1 MGFLRTRLDRMAPH
15 FEPGGRFAALH
26 PVFELV
32 DTLLYTPAS
41 VTRTASHVRDG
52 LDLKRM
58 MMTVVVALVPC
69 ILMAMYN
76 TGYQAHLAIDA
87 GGGPLNTY
95 QTTLMQSLGLAFDP
109 RSGLACFVHGALYF
123 LPVLLVTF
131 AVGGLV
137 EVGSAML
144 RKHQVNEGF
153 FVTGFLL
160 PLTLPPTIPLW
171 QVALGIGFGVLF
183 GKEVFGGTGMNFLNP
198 ALLARAFLFFA
209 YPADISGN
217 VWTAASWPE
226 LDEQALEAITS
237 ATLAGQVD
245 AVTGATLLTQLN
257 SGMSAIS
264 YANWWDAFIGTI
276 PGSMG
281 ETSTLACLIGALIL
295 LVTRIAS
302 FRIMFGVVAG
312 TFVMALVLDAFGS
325 ADNAMLHIPFHF
337 HIVLGGWAFAT
348 VFMATD
354 PVTAPFTDR
363 ARWIYGVL
371 IGALIVLIRAVN
383 PAYPEGA
390 MLAILLMNVFSSL
403 LDHFVVRAN
412 IRRRAALYAR

>member
-58 MMTVVVALVPC
+58 MMTVVIALVPC

-87 GGGPLNTY
+87 GGEPLDTY
-95 QTTLMQSLGLAFDP
+95 QTALMQSLGLAFDP
-109 RSGLACFVHGALYF
+109 KSGLACFVHGALYF

-131 AVGGLV
+131 AAGGLV

-226 LDEQALEAITS
+226 LDEQTIEAISS
-237 ATLAGQVD
+237 ATMAGQVD

-264 YANWWDAFIGTI
+264 YANWWDAFVGTI

-302 FRIMFGVVAG
+302 FRIMVGVVAG
-312 TFVMALVLDAFGS
+312 TFAMALVLDAFGS

-354 PVTAPFTDR
+354 PVTAPFTDQ
-363 ARWIYGVL
+363 ARWIYGLL